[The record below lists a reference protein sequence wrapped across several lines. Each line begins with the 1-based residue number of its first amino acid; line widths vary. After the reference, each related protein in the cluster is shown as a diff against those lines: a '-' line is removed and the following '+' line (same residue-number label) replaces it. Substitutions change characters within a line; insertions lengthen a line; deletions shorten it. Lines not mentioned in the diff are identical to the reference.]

1 MDTRSG
7 FKNRSNNKLFLI
19 GSMDVMP
26 KQKHTNDPAADPLPG
41 PMEYPI

>member
-7 FKNRSNNKLFLI
+7 FKNRSNNKLFLS